1 MPIVALHDIEL
12 HYDDQG
18 PADASE
24 TLLFVHG
31 SLASSRWWQPVRPH
45 LPAAWR
51 LIAVDQRGSAR
62 ARRPDADDEEAFYA
76 IPRLAADLAQFVA
89 ALGLTDY
96 HLVAHAFGGAV
107 ALEGIVSGLLQP
119 HSLIL
124 VDTAPAMGVV
134 TPEEAFPYL
143 AQMRTDRGM
152 LTRALASLMPAHPP
166 DDFFQR
172 LVDDAQA
179 MPAAAFTGPA
189 RALAHWNIMA
199 QLPHVHLPTLLIWG
213 EQDMMVDSE
222 ATRFTFLGIAG
233 AANLEVFRGCG
244 HCPMIEQPDA
254 FADSVIRFIEEDK
267 LLPHADLER

>member
-1 MPIVALHDIEL
+1 MPMIALRDIDL
-12 HYDDQG
+12 HYTDQG
-18 PADASE
+18 PAEAEE

-31 SLASSRWWQPVRPH
+31 SLASSRWWQPALAR
-45 LPAAWR
+45 LPADWR
-51 LIAVDQRGSAR
+51 LIAMDQRGSGGS
-62 ARRPDADDEEAFYA
+62 RRPGAEEDEAFYTV
-76 IPRLAADLAQFVA
+76 PGLAADLAQLVT
-89 ALGLTDY
+89 ALGLTHY

-134 TPEEAFPYL
+134 TPAEAFPYL
-143 AQMRTDRGM
+143 AQMQADRG
-152 LTRALASLMPAHPP
+152 LLVRALASLMPRQPP

-189 RALAHWNIMA
+189 RALAHWNVMA
-199 QLPHVHLPTLLIWG
+199 QLPHIHLPTLLIWG
-213 EQDMMVDSE
+213 DQDMMVDSE

-244 HCPMIEQPDA
+244 HCPMLEQPDA
-254 FADSVIRFIEEDK
+254 FADSVVRFIEEDK

>member
-1 MPIVALHDIEL
+1 M
-12 HYDDQG
+12 
-18 PADASE
+18 
-24 TLLFVHG
+24 
-31 SLASSRWWQPVRPH
+31 
-45 LPAAWR
+45 
-51 LIAVDQRGSAR
+51 
-62 ARRPDADDEEAFYA
+62 
-76 IPRLAADLAQFVA
+76 
-89 ALGLTDY
+89 GLTDY

-107 ALEGIVSGLLQP
+107 ALQGIVSGLLQP

-143 AQMRTDRGM
+143 AQMRTDRG
-152 LTRALASLMPAHPP
+152 LLARALASLMPAYPP
-166 DDFFQR
+166 DGFFQR

-199 QLPHVHLPTLLIWG
+199 QLPHIHLPTLLIRG
-213 EQDMMVDSE
+213 DQDMMVDSE
-222 ATRFTFLGIAG
+222 ATRFTFLGISG

-254 FADSVIRFIEEDK
+254 FADSVVRFIEEDK